1 MKLKNVLA
9 SAMCGVLLLP
19 AATMADVLEVTL
31 HYAGPESGS
40 AWKGVQQGVDEANLQ
55 GQFLG
60 QNYQIK
66 VVNPDEIDAI
76 DDITVLLMA
85 TDEETMLHVARHERL
100 SDVAVFNLTSGS
112 DALREACQ
120 PNLLSTMISDS
131 MKQDA
136 LAQWQERNPD
146 TPVSAQA
153 WHEDFEK
160 FAARQLNTRFSRSH
174 GIPMDDQAW
183 AGWAASK
190 MVTDSIARTQNLDSS
205 DMLTYLK
212 TEIAFDGQKGDGM
225 TFREDGQL
233 RQIVLLINEANEIAA
248 EAPLRG
254 VSGGLD
260 SLGQNNNCQ

>member
-1 MKLKNVLA
+1 MKLKKLLA
-9 SAMCGVLLLP
+9 SAFCGALLIP

-60 QNYQIK
+60 QNYQIQ
-66 VVNPDEIDAI
+66 VVNPDDIDSI
-76 DDITVLLMA
+76 EDITVLLMA
-85 TDEETMLHVARHERL
+85 TDEETMLNIAQHERL
-100 SDVAVFNLTSGS
+100 SNVAVFNLTSGS

-120 PNLLSTMISDS
+120 PNLLSTIVSDS

-160 FAARQLNTRFSRSH
+160 FAARQLNNRFSRAH
-174 GIPMDDQAW
+174 GVPMDDEAW

-225 TFREDGQL
+225 TFRENGQL
-233 RQIVLLINEANEIAA
+233 RQIILLIDEANEIVA

-260 SLGQNNNCQ
+260 SLGQNNSCQ

>member
-1 MKLKNVLA
+1 MKLKKLLA
-9 SAMCGVLLLP
+9 SALFGALLLP

-60 QNYQIK
+60 QNYQIQ
-66 VVNPDEIDAI
+66 VVNLDELDSIE
-76 DDITVLLMA
+76 DITVLLMA
-85 TDEETMLHVARHERL
+85 TDEETMLRIAQHERL
-100 SDVAVFNLTSGS
+100 SNVAVFNLTSGS

-120 PNLLSTMISDS
+120 PNLLSTIVSDS

-146 TPVSAQA
+146 RPVTAQA
-153 WHEDFEK
+153 WHEDFVK
-160 FAARQLNTRFSRSH
+160 YAARQLNNRFSRAH
-174 GIPMDDQAW
+174 GVPMDDEAW

-205 DMLTYLK
+205 DMLTHLK

-225 TFREDGQL
+225 TFRENGQL
-233 RQIVLLINEANEIAA
+233 RQIILLIDEANEIVA

-260 SLGQNNNCQ
+260 SLGKNNSCQ